1 MRVTHRLLAS
11 GLMLLGIL
19 LGVSSSVAAE
29 TLSRTELSSLL
40 ETGWKASGPA
50 WKAAQEEYG
59 VLLRAAP
66 GDPNLEYGYL
76 LVMLR
81 QRKYDDAL
89 DQSSKVLAA
98 APGHLPALQARV
110 YTLTLLKKYEA
121 ALVEMESL
129 AKALVKPRAPAL
141 AQEEARDY
149 ARFLGRVWGFIHGP
163 AQSALTEQS
172 RESARERIT
181 TALGKNGSALFHEG
195 VLAVTA
201 KYTQLQQGLTVTKA
215 DTIAAEEQAKEQA
228 KVQLAE
234 AKVQIA
240 AEAQT
245 LDEKASKLRTEAE
258 GQLGKLDAQLAP
270 LNQQIAL
277 LDNRAAIEQSNI
289 VTAEANIATWINI
302 ANNAGSEGE
311 LNNANIQINFHRNQR
326 ALFINKLDIILGQR
340 AGIANQ
346 AAALLATRQTV
357 VNAFNSQNGAIERR
371 LKELG
376 GLSNRVANDEKKAAQ
391 PSTGLTTQ
399 TMSLGNK
406 VSGFSTYEDYPFEL
420 QRTQLLESLK
430 QVSQ

>member
-1 MRVTHRLLAS
+1 MRLNYRYLAV
-11 GLMLLGIL
+11 GLFSISLILGSL
-19 LGVSSSVAAE
+19 SQLPAQ
-29 TLSRTELSSLL
+29 TLSRAELSSLL
-40 ETGWKASGPA
+40 DTGWKASGPA

-66 GDPNLEYGYL
+66 ADANLEYGYM

-81 QRKYDDAL
+81 QRKYAEAL
-89 DQSSKVLAA
+89 DQSAKVLAVS
-98 APGHLPALQARV
+98 PGHLPALQARV
-110 YTLTLLKKYEA
+110 YTMTLLKKYEA
-121 ALVEMESL
+121 ALVEMETL
-129 AKALVKPRAPAL
+129 AKALVKPRVPAL
-141 AQEEARDY
+141 TPEEARDY
-149 ARFLGRVWGFIHGP
+149 ARFLGRVWAFINGP
-163 AQSALTEQS
+163 AQSTLTEQS
-172 RESARERIT
+172 RISAQERICI
-181 TALGKNGSALFHEG
+181 ALGKNGAELFREG
-195 VLAVTA
+195 LIAVATKHA
-201 KYTQLQQGLTVTKA
+201 QLQQGLTVTRA
-215 DTIAAEEQAKEQA
+215 ETIAAEEQAKEQA

-234 AKVQIA
+234 QKVQIA

-245 LDEKASKLRTEAE
+245 LDEKASKLRSEAE

-277 LDNRAAIEQSNI
+277 LDNRAATEQSNV

-302 ANNAGSEGE
+302 ANNAGSDAE

-326 ALFINKLDIILGQR
+326 AIFINKLDNIFAQR
-340 AGIANQ
+340 AGVAGK

-357 VNAFNSQNGAIERR
+357 VNTFNAQNDAIERR

-399 TMSLGNK
+399 TMSMNNK

-430 QVSQ
+430 